1 MNTSYTQCPKCGQTF
16 SEPLPASASCPSCG
30 LYFFKWGQPARKV
43 AVDEDAVTGNPG
55 LFDALLAPR
64 EQMDPASFYGRIGAL
79 VLLMVWSWF
88 LFGYDYR
95 TAEIN
100 ASFLHNI
107 MLPIHEAGHV
117 LFMPFGEF
125 LAIFGGSFFQL
136 ALPFGIGAAFILKNR
151 DNFGAAVCLWWT
163 GASLIDLSPY
173 IYDAL
178 HPQML
183 LLGGHTG
190 EDGPHDWI
198 YLLDVFGQLQHAQ
211 GWGAFA
217 HVLGGAVMLA
227 GIVWGALVLRKQR
240 QVLA

>member
-1 MNTSYTQCPKCGQTF
+1 MNSSYAQCPKCGQKF

-30 LYFFKWGQPARKV
+30 LYFFKWGEPVRKRV
-43 AVDEDAVTGNPG
+43 VPESREPG
-55 LFDALLAPR
+55 AGLLAALLAPR
-64 EQMDPASFYGRIGAL
+64 ERMDSLSFYGRIGAL
-79 VLLMVWSWF
+79 VLLTVWSWF

-100 ASFLHNI
+100 ESFFHNI
-107 MLPIHEAGHV
+107 VLPIHEAGHV

-125 LAIFGGSFFQL
+125 LAILGGSLFQL

-151 DNFGAAVCLWWT
+151 DNFGAALCLWWT

-217 HVLGGAVMLA
+217 HVLGGLVMLT
-227 GIVWGALVLRKQR
+227 GIVWGALVLGKQR
-240 QVLA
+240 QMLA

>member
-1 MNTSYTQCPKCGQTF
+1 MADTYAQCPKCGEKF
-16 SEPLPASASCPSCG
+16 SEPLPASASCPNCG
-30 LYFFKWGQPARKV
+30 LYFFKWGRPARKL
-43 AVDEDAVTGNPG
+43 AIGEESVTGNTG
-55 LFDALLAPR
+55 LFDALFAPR

-79 VLLMVWSWF
+79 VLLAAWGGF

-95 TAEIN
+95 SAEIN
-100 ASFLHNI
+100 ESFLHNI

-125 LAIFGGSFFQL
+125 LTILGGSFFQL

-163 GASLIDLSPY
+163 GASLLDLSPY

-198 YLLDVFGQLQHAQ
+198 YLLDVFGQLEHAQ
-211 GWGAFA
+211 GWGAFVHA
-217 HVLGGAVMLA
+217 LGGLAMLTGVAWAAAVLK
-227 GIVWGALVLRKQR
+227 RQR
-240 QVLA
+240 QALG

>member
-1 MNTSYTQCPKCGQTF
+1 MSMNYSECPKCGKKF
-16 SEPLPASASCPSCG
+16 DAPLPASASCPHCG
-30 LYFFKWGQPARKV
+30 LYFFKWGQPVRKPV
-43 AVDEDAVTGNPG
+43 VPEDRQAHRR
-55 LFDALLAPR
+55 LLAALLAPR
-64 EQMDPASFYGRIGAL
+64 AGMDAVSFYGRVGAL
-79 VLLMVWSWF
+79 ILLAVWGTF
-88 LFGYDYR
+88 LFGDDYR

-100 ASFLHNI
+100 ESFFHNI
-107 MLPIHEAGHV
+107 VLPIHEAGHV

-125 LAIFGGSFFQL
+125 LTILGGSLFQL
-136 ALPFGIGAAFILKNR
+136 ALPFGIGIAFILKNR

-163 GASLIDLSPY
+163 GASLVDLSPY
-173 IYDAL
+173 IYDSL

-217 HVLGGAVMLA
+217 HVLGGLVML
-227 GIVWGALVLRKQR
+227 GGLVWGGLVLKRQR
-240 QVLA
+240 HQLD

>member
-1 MNTSYTQCPKCGQTF
+1 MQANYPKCPKCGQEF
-16 SEPLPASASCPSCG
+16 PEPLPASESCPSCG
-30 LYFFKWGQPARKV
+30 LYFFKWGQPVSKPADRE
-43 AVDEDAVTGNPG
+43 APAETAG
-55 LFDALLAPR
+55 LIEALLAPR
-64 EQMDPASFYGRIGAL
+64 EQMDAPSFYGRAAAL
-79 VLLMVWSWF
+79 MLLAAWGGF
-88 LFGYDYR
+88 LFGDDYR

-100 ASFLHNI
+100 ESFLHNI
-107 MLPIHEAGHV
+107 VLPIHEAGHV

-125 LAIFGGSFFQL
+125 LAILGGSLFQL
-136 ALPFGIGAAFILKNR
+136 ALPFGIGAAFILKHR

-163 GASLIDLSPY
+163 GASLVDLSPY

-198 YLLDVFGQLQHAQ
+198 YLLEAVGQLQLAQ

-217 HVLGGAVMLA
+217 HVLGGLVMLT
-227 GIVWGALVLRKQR
+227 GVVWGALVLKRQR
-240 QVLA
+240 HKLNE

>member
-1 MNTSYTQCPKCGQTF
+1 MNTSYSQCPKCGRKF
-16 SEPLPASASCPSCG
+16 SEPLPASSSCPNCG
-30 LYFFKWGQPARKV
+30 LYFFKWGQPPRKRV
-43 AVDEDAVTGNPG
+43 VPENREEGT
-55 LFDALLAPR
+55 ALLAPR
-64 EQMDPASFYGRIGAL
+64 ERMDSLSFYGRIMAL
-79 VLLMVWSWF
+79 VLLAVWSGF

-100 ASFLHNI
+100 GSFFHNI
-107 MLPIHEAGHV
+107 VLPIHEAGHV

-125 LAIFGGSFFQL
+125 LSILGGSLFQL
-136 ALPFGIGAAFILKNR
+136 ALPFAIGIAFILKNR

-173 IYDAL
+173 IYDSL

-190 EDGPHDWI
+190 EDGPHDWM
-198 YLLDVFGQLQHAQ
+198 YLLDVIGQLQHAQ

-217 HVLGGAVMLA
+217 HALGGLVMLT
-227 GIVWGALVLRKQR
+227 GIVWGGAVLKRQR
-240 QVLA
+240 RQLD

>member
-1 MNTSYTQCPKCGQTF
+1 MAEPVSECPKCGHKFPQ
-16 SEPLPASASCPSCG
+16 PLPASDSCPNCG
-30 LYFFKWGQPARKV
+30 LYFFKWGRPVRKPAV
-43 AVDEDAVTGNPG
+43 PEDRQEG
-55 LFDALLAPR
+55 LLAALLAPLER
-64 EQMDPASFYGRIGAL
+64 MDSLSFHGRILAL
-79 VLLMVWSWF
+79 ALLAAWGGF

-100 ASFLHNI
+100 ESFLHNI
-107 MLPIHEAGHV
+107 VLPIHEAGHV

-125 LAIFGGSFFQL
+125 LTILGGSLFQL
-136 ALPFGIGAAFILKNR
+136 ALPFGIGIAFILKNR

-163 GASLIDLSPY
+163 GASLVDLSPY
-173 IYDAL
+173 IYDSL

-217 HVLGGAVMLA
+217 HLAGGLVMLA
-227 GIVWGALVLRKQR
+227 GLVWGGLVLKR
-240 QVLA
+240 QHRRLD

>member
-1 MNTSYTQCPKCGQTF
+1 MNASYRQCPKCGQKF
-16 SEPLPASASCPSCG
+16 SAPLPASASCPNCG
-30 LYFFKWGQPARKV
+30 LYFFKWGQSVREPAMPAERQ
-43 AVDEDAVTGNPG
+43 ESGG
-55 LFDALLAPR
+55 LLAALLAPR
-64 EQMDPASFYGRIGAL
+64 ERMDSLSFYGRILAL
-79 VLLMVWSWF
+79 ALLTVWSGF
-88 LFGYDYR
+88 LFSDDYR

-100 ASFLHNI
+100 ESFFHNI
-107 MLPIHEAGHV
+107 VLPIHEAGHV

-125 LAIFGGSFFQL
+125 LSILGGSLFQL
-136 ALPFGIGAAFILKNR
+136 ALPFGIGVAFILKNR

-211 GWGAFA
+211 AWGAFA
-217 HVLGGAVMLA
+217 HGLGGLLMLA
-227 GIVWGALVLRKQR
+227 GIGWGALVLKRQHQR
-240 QVLA
+240 LD

>member
-1 MNTSYTQCPKCGQTF
+1 MPEQYSECPKCGEKF
-16 SEPLPASASCPSCG
+16 PEPLPASASCPNCG
-30 LYFFKWGQPARKV
+30 LYFFKWGQPVRKLV
-43 AVDEDAVTGNPG
+43 ADDEPAEDKDLP
-55 LFDALLAPR
+55 DALLAPR
-64 EQMDPASFYGRIGAL
+64 EQMDVVSFYGRVGAL
-79 VLLMVWSWF
+79 VLLAVWSWF

-100 ASFLHNI
+100 ESFLHNI

-125 LAIFGGSFFQL
+125 LAILGGSFFQL

-211 GWGAFA
+211 GWGAFV
-217 HVLGGAVMLA
+217 HGLGGLVMLA
-227 GIVWGALVLRKQR
+227 GIVWAALVLRKQR
-240 QVLA
+240 RALA